1 MDSADRL
8 YDTEAGSGVGPELP
22 EDEMDSTTRADS
34 GPGEDGPRRRALML
48 ARDATIVG
56 VVGNP
61 RPRSRTYQ
69 MVRAVADAFAA
80 ASGGRVEAV
89 IDLVELKGWLF
100 DYGAPQVAPALERAL
115 GADVLVVGSPVY
127 KATYTGLL
135 KAFCDHIIQ
144 GQLTGKLALPTM
156 MGGAY
161 NHALA
166 VEHELRPLLVE
177 LGATCATP
185 GLYVLESQEGELDA
199 VARQYVERLAEGI
212 GLEAPG

>member
-1 MDSADRL
+1 M
-8 YDTEAGSGVGPELP
+8 GPELA
-22 EDEMDSTTRADS
+22 EDQMNSTTGADS
-34 GPGEDGPRRRALML
+34 EAGGKRRALAL
-48 ARDATIVG
+48 AGEATIVG

-69 MVRAVADAFAA
+69 MVSAVADAFAA

-100 DYGAPQVAPALERAL
+100 DYGAPQLAAALERVL
-115 GADVLVVGSPVY
+115 GADVLVMGSPVY

-144 GQLTGKLALPTM
+144 GQLAGKLALPTM

-185 GLYVLESQEGELDA
+185 GLYVLESQEGELEA

>member
-1 MDSADRL
+1 MGGSQGADG
-8 YDTEAGSGVGPELP
+8 EAGGK
-22 EDEMDSTTRADS
+22 
-34 GPGEDGPRRRALML
+34 RRALVL
-48 ARDATIVG
+48 AREATIVG
-56 VVGNP
+56 LVGNP

-69 MVRAVADAFAA
+69 MVSAVADAFAT
-80 ASGGRVEAV
+80 ASGGRVEAL
-89 IDLVELKGWLF
+89 IDLVELKASLF
-100 DYGAPQVAPALERAL
+100 DFGAPRVAPALERVL

-185 GLYVLESQEGELDA
+185 GLYVLESQEAELEA